1 MEDSGSGP
9 FAGKTSEDR
18 ALGNRADAMRL
29 AGGGYK
35 GLAHVLCVVALVGC
49 ATGGTRIETPRCIPY
64 YISVGINVL
73 DRNVEDI
80 ASRIVFDAIS
90 SMGYSASANGYATPS
105 KECFIGIQGLSTK
118 NIEIVLYVSERE
130 PSDQSEWIGA
140 TKEIL
145 MYTISR
151 LGLKDQLEVLELV
164 VLEESYTGRYQYPR

>member
-1 MEDSGSGP
+1 M
-9 FAGKTSEDR
+9 
-18 ALGNRADAMRL
+18 LL

-49 ATGGTRIETPRCIPY
+49 TTGRTPIETPRCIPY
-64 YISVGINVL
+64 YNSVGINVL
-73 DRNVEDI
+73 DVSVEHI

-90 SMGYSASANGYATPS
+90 SMGYSASTDGHATPS
-105 KECFIGIQGLSTK
+105 KECFIVIERPLAEI
-118 NIEIVLYVSERE
+118 IEIVLYVSERQ

-145 MYTISR
+145 MNSISR

-164 VLEESYTGRYQYPR
+164 ILEESFTGRYQYPR